1 MRSLTPVGLVVALS
15 AAGCPQGA
23 GSLPQADLTAHIT
36 ALPTSGPAP
45 LTVFVSA
52 AQSSSPSGQIVSVRW
67 AFAGR
72 AQADTMDANHTFT
85 DPGRYTIRLTVT
97 DAAEQQATSA
107 VDVRVQGGPASAVM
121 QMDVESGPAP
131 LGVQF
136 DGTASGA
143 EDDSILDYFWDFGD
157 GETARNATPRHTFR
171 FAGTYTVQLR
181 VVTYGG
187 VEATTQT
194 TITVEPG
201 ASAGASLQ
209 FNGSQFAK
217 LPVSVDAALSAF
229 TFAALF
235 KAEQDGGR
243 LVSIG
248 SPAITLDILPGSNIV
263 RLQQGGESAE
273 AIATDLTTWRHI
285 AVTYDS
291 SNGAT
296 VYLDGTELATAALTG
311 NVAVT
316 ELILGLGFRGKVS
329 GVSFWASGLDASQ
342 VASNAS
348 GSSGAGS
355 DLLGNWPLNDGS
367 GQTLNNTV
375 SSGTAGTLG
384 ATTAVET
391 TDPAWSSDS
400 P

>member
-1 MRSLTPVGLVVALS
+1 MRFLTFFGLVVGLS
-15 AAGCPQGA
+15 AAGCPQDS
-23 GSLPQADLTAHIT
+23 GSLPQANVTAHIT

-45 LTVFVSA
+45 LTVVVSA
-52 AQSSSPSGQIVSVRW
+52 AQSSSTSGQIVSVRW
-67 AFAGR
+67 DFAGR
-72 AQADTMDANHTFT
+72 AQADTIDAAHTFT
-85 DPGRYTIRLTVT
+85 EPGRYTIRLTVI
-97 DAAEQQATSA
+97 DAAEQKATSA
-107 VDVRVQGGPASAVM
+107 ADVRVQGGPASAVI
-121 QMDVESGPAP
+121 QTDVDSGPAP
-131 LGVQF
+131 LSVQF

-157 GETARNATPRHTFR
+157 GGTARNATPSHTFR
-171 FAGTYTVQLR
+171 FAGTYTVELR
-181 VVTYGG
+181 VVTFGG
-187 VEATTQT
+187 VEATTET

-201 ASAGASLQ
+201 ASASASLQ
-209 FNGSQFAK
+209 FSGTQFAT
-217 LPVSVDAALSAF
+217 LPVSVDAALSTF

-248 SPAITLDILPGSNIV
+248 SPAMTLDILPGSNTV
-263 RLQQGGESAE
+263 RLQQGSESAE

-291 SNGAT
+291 SNGAA
-296 VYLDGTELATAALTG
+296 VYLDGTELATATLTG

-329 GVSFWASGLDASQ
+329 GVSFWASALDADQ
-342 VASNAS
+342 VAANAG
-348 GSSGAGS
+348 GSSGPAS

-367 GQTLNNTV
+367 GQTLSNTV

>member
-1 MRSLTPVGLVVALS
+1 MRSLLSFGLVVALS
-15 AAGCPQGA
+15 LGGCPLGT
-23 GSLPQADLTAHIT
+23 SLTSQPNLTAHIT
-36 ALPTSGPAP
+36 ASSDGGPAP
-45 LTVFVSA
+45 LLMYVSA
-52 AQSSSPSGQIVSVRW
+52 AESTSPGGTIVAVAW
-67 AFAGR
+67 DFAGQ
-72 AQADTMDANHTFT
+72 AQANAIDAVHTFT
-85 DPGRYTIRLTVT
+85 EPGRYTITLTIT
-97 DAAEQQATSA
+97 DSDDRQATTTL
-107 VDVRVQGGPASAVM
+107 DVRVQGGPATAVI
-121 QMDVESGPAP
+121 QTDVESGPAP
-131 LGVQF
+131 LAVQF

-143 EDDSILDYFWDFGD
+143 EDDAILDYFWDFGD
-157 GETARNATPRHTFR
+157 HETGRNATPRHTFR
-171 FAGTYTVQLR
+171 YAGTFTVQLR
-181 VVTYGG
+181 VVTFGG
-187 VEATTQT
+187 VEATTET

-201 ASAGASLQ
+201 ASTSASLQ
-209 FNGSQFAK
+209 FNGSQFAT

-248 SPAITLDILPGSNIV
+248 SPTMTLDILPGSNIV

-316 ELILGLGFRGKVS
+316 ELILGLGFRGKMS
-329 GVSFWASGLDASQ
+329 GVSLWASALSASQ
-342 VASNAS
+342 VASSAG
-348 GSSGAGS
+348 GSSGLGS

-375 SSGTAGTLG
+375 SGPAAGTLG